1 MRWIW
6 LLRLMKVRSMHI
18 NTMTVDQA
26 AGIRRMNKPK
36 PVTVIAV
43 ASGKGGVGKTNV
55 SVNLSLALAESGKK
69 VMLLDADLGLANVDL
84 MLGLKSQFNLSHV
97 INGERKLEDIII
109 KGPEGLMIVPAAS
122 GTQMMSELSPQQ
134 HAGMIRAFGEL
145 NMDLDTLVID
155 SSAGISDS
163 VVSFCKAAHEILVV
177 VCDEPA
183 SLTDAYAL
191 IKVMNQDHGI
201 QRFQVLANMV
211 HSEQEG
217 RQLFAKLN
225 HVAGLYLDVNLN
237 LMGYIPYDDSLKK
250 SVKKQ
255 KAVLKAY
262 PSSPSARAF
271 TNIAKKVNQWP
282 LPDRATGQLE
292 FFVER
297 LIKYSAVAGVE

>member
-1 MRWIW
+1 MLIDEKY
-6 LLRLMKVRSMHI
+6 M
-18 NTMTVDQA
+18 DQA
-26 AGIRRMNKPK
+26 AGLRRMNNPK
-36 PVTVIAV
+36 PVRVIAV

-55 SVNLSLALAESGKK
+55 SVNLSLALIESGNK

-109 KGPEGLMIVPAAS
+109 KGPDGLNIVPASS
-122 GTQMMSELSPQQ
+122 GTQMMAELTQQQ

-145 NMDLDTLVID
+145 NMDLDVLVVD

-163 VVSFCKAAHEILVV
+163 VISFCKAAHEVLVV

-191 IKVMNQDHGI
+191 IKVLNLDHGI

-211 HSEQEG
+211 QNEQEA
-217 RQLFAKLN
+217 RHLYAKLN
-225 HVAGLYLDVNLN
+225 HVAGLYLDVSLN
-237 LMGYIPYDDSLKK
+237 MAGYIPTDENLRKA
-250 SVKKQ
+250 VRKQ
-255 KAVLKAY
+255 KAVFKMY
-262 PSSPSARAF
+262 PSSPSSRAF
-271 TNIAKKVNQWP
+271 KNLARKINQWP
-282 LPDRATGQLE
+282 APDKASGQLE

-297 LIKYSAVAGVE
+297 LIKFSSMAEAE

>member
-1 MRWIW
+1 MPTNVVS
-6 LLRLMKVRSMHI
+6 L
-18 NTMTVDQA
+18 DQA
-26 AGIRRMNKPK
+26 AGLRRMKNPK
-36 PVTVIAV
+36 PVKVIAV

-55 SVNLSLALAESGKK
+55 SVNLSLALAQTGKK

-84 MLGLKSQFNLSHV
+84 MLGLKSPFNLSHV

-109 KGPEGLMIVPAAS
+109 KGPDELMIVPAAS
-122 GTQMMSELSPQQ
+122 GTQMMSELTPQQ

-163 VVSFCKAAHEILVV
+163 VVSFCKAAHDILVV

-211 HSEQEG
+211 NSEQEA

-225 HVAGLYLDVNLN
+225 HVAGMYLDVNLS
-237 LMGYIPYDDSLKK
+237 LIGHIPYDDSLKK
-250 SVKKQ
+250 AVKSQ

-262 PSSPSARAF
+262 PSSPASRAF
-271 TNIAKKVNQWP
+271 TNVAKKINQWP
-282 LPDRATGQLE
+282 LPDKATGQLE

-297 LIKYSAVAGVE
+297 LIKYSAMAGVE